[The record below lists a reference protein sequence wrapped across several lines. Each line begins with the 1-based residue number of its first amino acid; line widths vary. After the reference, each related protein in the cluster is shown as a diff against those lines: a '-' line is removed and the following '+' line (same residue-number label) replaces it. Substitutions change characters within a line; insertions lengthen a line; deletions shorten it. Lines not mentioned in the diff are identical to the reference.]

1 MAGHL
6 PAGRT
11 YRCSLGI
18 LSGTGRPRKSFFAS
32 VQAMPPTAKENEVLS
47 ASPEAAQRPASA
59 TTLPSDMAI
68 KQQPVALE
76 VPVTIN
82 GARTVEGSDKREP
95 FSETTKTVL
104 VFGNGAVIRLTS
116 SVAPGQLLFLT
127 NEKTKKEVVCQV
139 VKSKNYR
146 NVSGYVELEFTESVV
161 GFWGMRFPS
170 DRLGGGQQPE
180 APSPAAVSSFLA
192 SGSPAIPQP
201 VAPNV
206 AASGANGNGTPSIL
220 AAKPAVPISVVK
232 DAEPKLAEAKLSI
245 PTAPKVAEPVPQ
257 KPAAPV
263 APLSSTLSAT
273 FDPEAP
279 LYPPSTMPPPPVVPV
294 APVSAAP
301 QFSVN
306 PAPAKPVPPESA
318 LFDSPRASEAQA
330 SILEPA
336 KTSGVPATASVSN
349 LLSLFEVKSASPAIV
364 PPPPAPPSAAP
375 ETEALKQHTARLQE
389 QLSHMMFSGAA
400 AAPAPAT
407 VQIPH
412 APPVVIQKELA
423 QSAAKVLE
431 ASQIHTPEPAPAEP
445 AKLEPRPAKSSLADE
460 QLKIPAWLEPLA
472 RNASVPS
479 STQELIEREK
489 ARRLAEQ
496 PNDEETPAESLT
508 EEYVSEL
515 PPPTFDEE
523 LPIEEEQSIEEGGSG
538 SSSKGI
544 LIGAIAASVL
554 LAGGGWWYMQRQS
567 GGVHAGPV
575 SASNVQAS
583 VASLP
588 VASSPSQPQA
598 NALPQTNPPAQ
609 SNPAVLT
616 NTSAQSSSAPLAN
629 TSAQSNSGPATLIA
643 VRSGASAETAH
654 NTQPSSNPTNT
665 GARATT
671 SAAEQPK
678 KPVLGEV
685 HLAKPKVSA
694 SRRAQNGGEPDAG
707 IAFNNDAQPESGA
720 EALNSGLAGGNK
732 QPSAPAAPLPIGGDV
747 RQAKLIFS
755 VPPVYPP
762 LAKSQH
768 VSGNVLIDAL
778 IDANGHVTTMK
789 VVSGPSL
796 LHQAAMDALRQWK
809 YQPASLDGKLV
820 PMHLAVTIQFHLQ

>member
-1 MAGHL
+1 MAAPL
-6 PAGRT
+6 PGGRT
-11 YRCSLGI
+11 YRCSLES
-18 LSGTGRPRKSFFAS
+18 LSGTGRPRKSPFAS
-32 VQAMPPTAKENEVLS
+32 VQAMPPTVKENETLS
-47 ASPEAAQRPASA
+47 ARPETAQRPAST
-59 TTLPSDMAI
+59 TTLPGDAAI

-76 VPVTIN
+76 VPVTVN

-170 DRLGGGQQPE
+170 ARLVSSQQPE
-180 APSPAAVSSFLA
+180 APAPAAVSSFLA
-192 SGSPAIPQP
+192 IGSPAIPQP

-206 AASGANGNGTPSIL
+206 AASAANGTPSIL
-220 AAKPAVPISVVK
+220 AAKPAVPISV
-232 DAEPKLAEAKLSI
+232 A
-245 PTAPKVAEPVPQ
+245 Q
-257 KPAAPV
+257 KTAAPV
-263 APLSSTLSAT
+263 APVSPS
-273 FDPEAP
+273 PE
-279 LYPPSTMPPPPVVPV
+279 
-294 APVSAAP
+294 
-301 QFSVN
+301 FSVN
-306 PAPAKPVPPESA
+306 PAPVKPVAPESA

-336 KTSGVPATASVSN
+336 QGPAVPATASVSN
-349 LLSLFEVKSASPAIV
+349 LLSLFEAKSASPAVV

-375 ETEALKQHTARLQE
+375 DTEALKQHTARLQK
-389 QLSHMMFSGAA
+389 QLSSMVFSGAA

-412 APPVVIQKELA
+412 APPVVTQKELA

-431 ASQIHTPEPAPAEP
+431 TSQIHTPEAASASPVEP

-472 RNASVPS
+472 RNAAVPS

-489 ARRLAEQ
+489 AKRLAEQ
-496 PNDEETPAESLT
+496 PKDEETAAESLT
-508 EEYVSEL
+508 EEYVPEL
-515 PPPTFDEE
+515 PPTLGEE
-523 LPIEEEQSIEEGGSG
+523 LPIDEEQSTEEGESG

-588 VASSPSQPQA
+588 VASSPSQPQG
-598 NALPQTNPPAQ
+598 NALQQTNPPAQ

-616 NTSAQSSSAPLAN
+616 NASAQSNPAALTN
-629 TSAQSNSGPATLIA
+629 TSVQSNSGPATLSA
-643 VRSGASAETAH
+643 VRAGASAETAH
-654 NTQPSSNPTNT
+654 NAQPSSNPANA
-665 GARATT
+665 GARAMT
-671 SAAEQPK
+671 SASAPPAAEQPK
-678 KPVLGEV
+678 KPILGAV
-685 HLAKPKVSA
+685 HLAKPKVSP
-694 SRRAQNGGEPDAG
+694 SRRAQIGGEPDAG
-707 IAFNNDAQPESGA
+707 IALNNDAQPDSSA
-720 EALNSGLAGGNK
+720 EALNSGLAGANK

-755 VPPVYPP
+755 VPPVYPA

-789 VVSGPSL
+789 VVSGPTL

-820 PMHLAVTIQFHLQ
+820 PMRLAVTIQFHLQ